1 MAAQSGYAKIDEIA
15 RMGRKPI
22 ISRTEIA
29 RAFAEESGHQFRPI
43 LSAADVATLLN
54 LSIKTIYE
62 WVAKGHF
69 DGAFRKRGKH
79 LLFWRDKLIDIIFN
93 NPNWSTDEE

>member
-1 MAAQSGYAKIDEIA
+1 
-15 RMGRKPI
+15 MGKKPI
-22 ISRTEIA
+22 ISLADIE
-29 RAFAEESGHQFRPI
+29 RAFAKESGQQFRPI

-79 LLFWRDKLIDIIFN
+79 LLFWRDKLIDVLFN
-93 NPNWSTDEE
+93 DPNWSTHEE